1 MVDFATRLAGETG
14 FVSVA
19 TCIDGGSER
28 DRRRAESMLSDLVEP
43 FEGDI
48 ETRVAA
54 TDIGDFLARNG
65 PGYDLVVM
73 GASRDRSRASRLV
86 SPPTFRR
93 VGDLDVDVAI
103 VDRN

>member
-1 MVDFATRLAGETG
+1 
-14 FVSVA
+14 
-19 TCIDGGSER
+19 
-28 DRRRAESMLSDLVEP
+28 
-43 FEGDI
+43 
-48 ETRVAA
+48 
-54 TDIGDFLARNG
+54 
-65 PGYDLVVM
+65 M